1 MISGMGPPAK
11 GTKGYSRLA
20 ACAGLWL
27 APLLHVTSF
36 WLMREEVEP
45 FHTGFYSLA
54 WWSYIGFISALNHRW
69 RNNSLLFDRWRE
81 FRWLFLV
88 STPVWL
94 FFELC
99 NFRLH
104 NWHYIG
110 VPSEW
115 WIRLPGYFIAFGTVL
130 PGIFETQTLLQNGG
144 LRLGSGKMGAAT
156 SSSRGGRLA
165 LLGGLMLGA
174 ALVWPL
180 LFFPLVWVGP
190 VLMLRWLVSVWGEK
204 GLAPPPARGDYSFT
218 ARLLLSGLICGVLW
232 EFWNFW
238 AGAKWVYSIPYLNGF
253 PVFEMPLAGF
263 LGFPPF
269 ALICYLMY
277 RLSIPLRSWITASR
291 SRLALVAVL
300 YVFGCWLVFL
310 GIERLT
316 VLEYK
321 PFWPW

>member
-1 MISGMGPPAK
+1 MIPGMER
-11 GTKGYSRLA
+11 TRHWRLA
-20 ACAGLWL
+20 SNAGLWLLL

-36 WLMREEVEP
+36 WLMLEAVEP

-54 WWSYIGFISALNHRW
+54 WWSYIVFVSAINQRW
-69 RNNSLLFDRWRE
+69 HGNSLLFDRWQE
-81 FRWLFLV
+81 FLWVFLV
-88 STPVWL
+88 STPAWL

-104 NWHYIG
+104 NWHYLG

-115 WIRLPGYFIAFGTVL
+115 WVRLPGYFLAFGTVL
-130 PGIFETQTLLQNGG
+130 PGLFETRTLLQNLG
-144 LRLGSGKMGAAT
+144 LSLRCRKDGAFT
-156 SSSRGGRLA
+156 SSSRPGRLA
-165 LLGGLMLGA
+165 LLGAVMLGA
-174 ALVWPL
+174 ALLWPE

-190 VLMLRWLVSVWGEK
+190 VFLLEWLVSLSGEE
-204 GLAPPPARGDYSFT
+204 GLGDSLARGDFSV
-218 ARLLLSGLICGVLW
+218 AAQLLVSGLICGVLW

-238 AGAKWVYSIPYLNGF
+238 AGAKWIYSIPYLNAV

-277 RLSIPLRSWITASR
+277 RLSLGVRPWITAGR
-291 SRLALVAVL
+291 SCKALAAVL
-300 YVFGCWLVFL
+300 YVCGCWLVFR
-310 GIERLT
+310 GIERAT

>member
-1 MISGMGPPAK
+1 MGPPAK
-11 GTKGYSRLA
+11 GTERYSRMV

-27 APLLHVTSF
+27 APLLHVASF
-36 WLMREEVEP
+36 WLMLEEVEP

-54 WWSYIGFISALNHRW
+54 WWSYIVFVSAINQRW
-69 RNNSLLFDRWRE
+69 HGNSLLFDRWRE
-81 FRWLFLV
+81 FLWVFLV
-88 STPVWL
+88 STPAWL

-99 NFRLH
+99 NFRLQ
-104 NWHYIG
+104 NWHYLG

-115 WIRLPGYFIAFGTVL
+115 WVRFPGYFLAFGTVL
-130 PGIFETQTLLQNGG
+130 PGIFETRTLLQNLG
-144 LRLGSGKMGAAT
+144 LRFRSRKTGAAT
-156 SSSRGGRLA
+156 SSGRRGKLA
-165 LLGGLMLGA
+165 LLGGLMLGV
-174 ALVWPL
+174 ALLWPD

-190 VLMLRWLVSVWGEK
+190 IFLLEWLVSLSGEK
-204 GLAPPPARGDYSFT
+204 GLSDSLAHGDFS
-218 ARLLLSGLICGVLW
+218 AAIQLLASGLVCGILW

-238 AGAKWVYSIPYLNGF
+238 AGAKWIYSIPYLNAV

-277 RLSIPLRSWITASR
+277 RLSIAARAWITAGW
-291 SRLALVAVL
+291 SRLALVGVL
-300 YVFGCWLVFL
+300 YVFGCWLVFR
-310 GIERLT
+310 GIEGAT